1 MKSKGGITSVI
12 EWRFSAAMCL
22 YLLSV
27 LLFAETGNQEP
38 FIMTQIVFSAMIA
51 FVISSSLCW
60 QWQILGDPR
69 NIANFILHIAFFTA
83 CIFFINRLF
92 VKTEVSVADIIT
104 NLTEWHIRKIISWI
118 PSVIFD
124 ALRSPGIAILFAA
137 TVLSLSFRR
146 RTAVAL
152 LILSL
157 FITILFCFRSSPDKA
172 AWIWFFAGTAAMLTA
187 LYLQSDDPVQGQFQ
201 AKVTAR
207 LKGDRILKADLE
219 LRLRLLERLHECRR
233 PMTPAECLGV
243 ISRALGTEMESQ
255 HTREITRRI
264 THHLVFQ
271 DQLAEYVPHES
282 GKALAL
288 STEAFDPQETD
299 GFVMAA
305 VVPKT
310 LMFAVFALL
319 WILSPIDLIPDATP
333 IFGSVDDVVAGT
345 LGFNTL
351 LHTLGGIQIARTGH
365 DRRV

>member
-1 MKSKGGITSVI
+1 MKSKSGITSVI
-12 EWRFSAAMCL
+12 EWRFSAAICL

-27 LLFAETGNQEP
+27 LFFAETGNQEP

-51 FVISSSLCW
+51 FVISTSLCW
-60 QWQILGDPR
+60 QWQILGSPR
-69 NIANFILHIAFFTA
+69 NLANSILHIAFFVSCVF
-83 CIFFINRLF
+83 CISRLF
-92 VKTEVSVADIIT
+92 VKTETSVADMIT

-118 PSVIFD
+118 PAVIFD

-146 RTAVAL
+146 RTAMAL

-157 FITILFCFRSSPDKA
+157 FITVLLCFRSSPDKQ
-172 AWIWFFAGTAAMLTA
+172 AWIWFFGAMAAIVTA
-187 LYLQSDDPVQGQFQ
+187 LYLQYDDPVQRQFQ

-219 LRLRLLERLHECRR
+219 LRLRILERLHECRR
-233 PMTPAECLGV
+233 PMTPTECLGV
-243 ISRALGTEMESQ
+243 ISRALGTEMESP

-305 VVPKT
+305 VVPKS
-310 LMFAVFALL
+310 LMFAVFAML
-319 WILSPIDLIPDATP
+319 WILSPIDLIPDAIP
-333 IFGSVDDVVAGT
+333 IFGSVDDVFVGT

-351 LHTLGGIQIARTGH
+351 LQTLGGIHIAKAGR
-365 DRRV
+365 DRG